1 MENEQPHSWLQRL
14 KDDSWE
20 AELLIS
26 AASIFAIMKAF
37 SLLSWGVDFFI
48 NNLHPEQYYIGYM
61 ISVFGYFALGILG
74 AFFVIHFS
82 LRAYWIG
89 LIGLNSVFP
98 DYSIKEGQYSEIY
111 NKKMSEYLPKIPAT
125 IKTLD
130 EICSVIFSA
139 SFAGLIFYLYVAL
152 AGAFVLTVYSF
163 VSAYLP
169 STTLFIIGIVFA
181 VFILFSSIVSIVA
194 NIKKYKQN
202 VEVQTWLF
210 RIAIWN
216 SKVFYGPF
224 YKYLLQTMMMFS
236 SNYKQK
242 PAIINTLKI
251 MVVCGFGLAILQ
263 LIQSN
268 YLYLIRTDVP
278 QDETRIYPEH
288 YLSNNTEK
296 TFLLGP
302 EIQSKI
308 VSNQALSLF
317 VPILKYETKTMAE
330 TCELNERDTKNL
342 DDTLQQ
348 IIWRE
353 DLDCYATS
361 ISLFLNDRAISSNFI
376 KIDHAITGQFGLF
389 AFVSLEDMKQ
399 GTHHLTIIKKIDE
412 DEQKKWQIPFYYSLN

>member
-61 ISVFGYFALGILG
+61 ISVFGYIALGILG

-202 VEVQTWLF
+202 VKVQTWLF
-210 RIAIWN
+210 HIA
-216 SKVFYGPF
+216 V
-224 YKYLLQTMMMFS
+224 
-236 SNYKQK
+236 
-242 PAIINTLKI
+242 
-251 MVVCGFGLAILQ
+251 
-263 LIQSN
+263 
-268 YLYLIRTDVP
+268 
-278 QDETRIYPEH
+278 
-288 YLSNNTEK
+288 
-296 TFLLGP
+296 
-302 EIQSKI
+302 
-308 VSNQALSLF
+308 
-317 VPILKYETKTMAE
+317 
-330 TCELNERDTKNL
+330 
-342 DDTLQQ
+342 
-348 IIWRE
+348 
-353 DLDCYATS
+353 
-361 ISLFLNDRAISSNFI
+361 
-376 KIDHAITGQFGLF
+376 
-389 AFVSLEDMKQ
+389 
-399 GTHHLTIIKKIDE
+399 
-412 DEQKKWQIPFYYSLN
+412 

>member
-1 MENEQPHSWLQRL
+1 
-14 KDDSWE
+14 
-20 AELLIS
+20 
-26 AASIFAIMKAF
+26 
-37 SLLSWGVDFFI
+37 
-48 NNLHPEQYYIGYM
+48 
-61 ISVFGYFALGILG
+61 
-74 AFFVIHFS
+74 
-82 LRAYWIG
+82 
-89 LIGLNSVFP
+89 
-98 DYSIKEGQYSEIY
+98 
-111 NKKMSEYLPKIPAT
+111 
-125 IKTLD
+125 
-130 EICSVIFSA
+130 
-139 SFAGLIFYLYVAL
+139 
-152 AGAFVLTVYSF
+152 
-163 VSAYLP
+163 
-169 STTLFIIGIVFA
+169 
-181 VFILFSSIVSIVA
+181 
-194 NIKKYKQN
+194 
-202 VEVQTWLF
+202 
-210 RIAIWN
+210 
-216 SKVFYGPF
+216 
-224 YKYLLQTMMMFS
+224 MMMFS

-389 AFVSLEDMKQ
+389 AFISLEDMKQ

-412 DEQKKWQIPFYYSLN
+412 NEQKKWQIPFYYSLN